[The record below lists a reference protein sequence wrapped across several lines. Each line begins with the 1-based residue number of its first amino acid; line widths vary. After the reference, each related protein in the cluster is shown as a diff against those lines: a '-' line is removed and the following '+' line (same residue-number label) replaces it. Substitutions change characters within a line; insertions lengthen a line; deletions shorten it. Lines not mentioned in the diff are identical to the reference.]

1 MKATLITRIKAYLI
15 DLCVLGI
22 ALFVFNL
29 FSNPIDVS
37 DRINALN
44 SDYLLGNIS
53 FSNYLETV
61 GDIYKEVDKNNIF
74 VNIFNIIFI
83 ILYFVILPYYNNGQ
97 TVGKKILKIKVR
109 SMGNK
114 EASLLQLFLR
124 SLIITGLFYL
134 IFTLIAL
141 IIPFNYFILISIFGF
156 LQIILVIICA
166 IMAFTRKDKRGFHD
180 LISMTRVMNT
190 K

>member
-1 MKATLITRIKAYLI
+1 MKTTLIKRVKAYLI
-15 DLCVLGI
+15 DLCFLGI
-22 ALFVFNL
+22 ALFALSL
-29 FSNPIDVS
+29 FSSPID
-37 DRINALN
+37 INDKMNTLN

-53 FSNYLETV
+53 FNEYLSSTGE
-61 GDIYKEVDKNNIF
+61 IYAENDRNNIWIN
-74 VNIFNIIFI
+74 VFNIIYI
-83 ILYFVILPYYNNGQ
+83 VLYFVVFPYYNNGQ
-97 TVGKKILKIKVR
+97 TIGKKILNIKVR

-141 IIPFNYFILISIFGF
+141 MLPFNYFILISVFGF
-156 LQIILVIICA
+156 LQIILVIICM
-166 IMAFTRKDKRGFHD
+166 IMVFVRQDRRGLHD
-180 LISMTRVMNT
+180 LIGGTRVLNT